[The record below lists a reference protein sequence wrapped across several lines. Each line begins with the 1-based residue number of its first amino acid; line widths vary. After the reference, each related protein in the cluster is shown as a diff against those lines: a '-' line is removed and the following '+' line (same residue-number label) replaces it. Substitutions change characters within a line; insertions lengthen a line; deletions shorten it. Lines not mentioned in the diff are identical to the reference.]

1 MFMNLTGQK
10 NNLSGYPKNVDPYR
24 VAMTPKDKKPPI
36 DSGLRAKAEAQLT
49 NSQPTELSARSTE
62 ELLHELCVHQIE
74 LEMQNETLRRAQR
87 ELEESRNRFVDL
99 YEFSPVGYITL
110 TTEGMI
116 AQINMTAV
124 TLLGRERK
132 KLIDKSLRSLVV
144 ADDQD
149 RWLRHFAVVTT
160 RDEKSSIDLALQRG
174 DGSVFQAQL
183 ECRNNPSG
191 VRITLSDIT
200 ERKQVETEL
209 ENYRHHLEALVE
221 ERTAELSI
229 AKEFAETANKAKS
242 TFLANM
248 SHELRTPMNG
258 IIGMTALA
266 LLKATD
272 PKQLD
277 QLNKVAQASQHLLS
291 IINDILDISKIEAER
306 LILEKAPLKLASV
319 LEYIFNLLGTQI
331 QNKGLKLIISL
342 PPELATQTFLGD
354 LCRLEQVLLNLVN
367 NAIKFTVQG
376 SISIAISHIGE
387 SPNSTLLRFE
397 IRDTGIGIAPE
408 DQVRLFNA
416 FEQVDN
422 STSRKFG
429 GTGLGL
435 AISKRLV
442 RLMGG
447 DIGVDSKA
455 GTGSV
460 FWFTVLLEK
469 IVNVEDPIQTQS
481 LEVVEQ
487 QLKNLH
493 SNTLILL
500 VEDDLINQEVVKLQ
514 LEGVGLKV
522 DLAKDGEQAVEMA
535 SRNAYDLI
543 LMDVQMPK
551 MDGLAATR
559 AIRVLPNR
567 ATVPI
572 ISMTAN
578 AFDEDR
584 QACLGAGMSD
594 HLGKPFMPEELYAV
608 LVKWLKK

>member
-1 MFMNLTGQK
+1 
-10 NNLSGYPKNVDPYR
+10 
-24 VAMTPKDKKPPI
+24 MTPKDKKPPS
-36 DSGLRAKAEAQLT
+36 DAGLRAKAEAQLT

-74 LEMQNETLRRAQR
+74 LEMQNETLRRAQQ

-99 YEFSPVGYITL
+99 YEFSPVGYLTL

-116 AQINMTAV
+116 AQINLTAV
-124 TLLGRERK
+124 TLLGRERN
-132 KLIDKSLRSLVV
+132 KLIDKCLRSLVM

-183 ECRNNPSG
+183 ECKNNPSG
-191 VRITLSDIT
+191 VRIALSDIT
-200 ERKQVETEL
+200 ERKRLETEL

-229 AKEFAETANKAKS
+229 AKERADAANKAKS

-266 LLKATD
+266 RRQATD

-277 QLNKVAQASQHLLS
+277 QLNKVAQASQHLLAV
-291 IINDILDISKIEAER
+291 INDILDISKIEAER
-306 LILEKAPLKLASV
+306 LILEKAPLKLPSV
-319 LEYIFNLLGTQI
+319 LENMLNLLSTKAQD
-331 QNKGLKLIISL
+331 KGLKFIINL
-342 PPELATQTFLGD
+342 PPELATQTFQGD
-354 LCRLEQVLLNLVN
+354 LLRLGQVLLNLVN
-367 NAIKFTVQG
+367 NAIKFTAHG
-376 SISIAISHIGE
+376 SITVTISQTRE
-387 SPNSTLLRFE
+387 SADSALLRFDV
-397 IRDTGIGIAPE
+397 RDTGIGIAPE
-408 DQVRLFNA
+408 DQALLFTA
-416 FEQVDN
+416 FEQVDS
-422 STSRKFG
+422 STSRKYG

-442 RLMGG
+442 HLMGG
-447 DIGVDSKA
+447 EIGVDSKA
-455 GTGSV
+455 GAGSV
-460 FWFTVLLEK
+460 FWFTALLEK
-469 IVNVEDPIQTQS
+469 IANVEEPAPARS

-493 SNTLILL
+493 ANAFILL
-500 VEDDLINQEVVKLQ
+500 VEDDLINQEVAKLQ
-514 LEGVGLKV
+514 LESVGLKV
-522 DLAKDGEQAVEMA
+522 DLAEDGEQAVEMA
-535 SRNAYDLI
+535 SRTAYDVI

-608 LVKWLKK
+608 LLKWLKK

>member
-1 MFMNLTGQK
+1 
-10 NNLSGYPKNVDPYR
+10 
-24 VAMTPKDKKPPI
+24 
-36 DSGLRAKAEAQLT
+36 
-49 NSQPTELSARSTE
+49 
-62 ELLHELCVHQIE
+62 
-74 LEMQNETLRRAQR
+74 
-87 ELEESRNRFVDL
+87 
-99 YEFSPVGYITL
+99 
-110 TTEGMI
+110 
-116 AQINMTAV
+116 
-124 TLLGRERK
+124 
-132 KLIDKSLRSLVV
+132 
-144 ADDQD
+144 
-149 RWLRHFAVVTT
+149 VTT

-209 ENYRHHLEALVE
+209 ENYRHHLETLVE

-229 AKEFAETANKAKS
+229 AKERADAANKAKS

-266 LLKATD
+266 RRQATD

-277 QLNKVAQASQHLLS
+277 QLNKVAQVSQHLLV

-306 LILEKAPLKLASV
+306 LILEKAPLKLPSV
-319 LEYIFNLLGTQI
+319 LENMLNLLSTKAQD
-331 QNKGLKLIISL
+331 KGLKLIINL
-342 PPELATQTFLGD
+342 PPELATQTFQGD
-354 LCRLEQVLLNLVN
+354 LLRLGQVLLNLVN
-367 NAIKFTVQG
+367 NAIKFTAHG
-376 SISIAISHIGE
+376 SITVTISQTSE
-387 SPNSTLLRFE
+387 SPDSALVRFDV
-397 IRDTGIGIAPE
+397 RDTGIGIAPE
-408 DQVRLFNA
+408 DQALLFTA
-416 FEQVDN
+416 FEQVDS
-422 STSRKFG
+422 STSRKYG

-442 RLMGG
+442 HLMGG
-447 DIGVDSKA
+447 EIGVDSKA
-455 GTGSV
+455 GAGSV
-460 FWFTVLLEK
+460 FWFTALLEK
-469 IVNVEDPIQTQS
+469 IANVEEPAPARS
-481 LEVVEQ
+481 VEVVEQ

-493 SNTLILL
+493 SNAFILL
-500 VEDDLINQEVVKLQ
+500 VEDDLINQEVAKLQ

-535 SRNAYDLI
+535 SRTAYDLI

>member
-1 MFMNLTGQK
+1 
-10 NNLSGYPKNVDPYR
+10 
-24 VAMTPKDKKPPI
+24 MTPKDKKPPS
-36 DSGLRAKAEAQLT
+36 DAGLRAKAEAQLT

-191 VRITLSDIT
+191 VRITLIDIT

-229 AKEFAETANKAKS
+229 AKERADAANKAKS

-266 LLKATD
+266 RRQATD

-277 QLNKVAQASQHLLS
+277 QLNKVAQVSQHLLV

-306 LILEKAPLKLASV
+306 LILEKAPLKLPSV
-319 LEYIFNLLGTQI
+319 LENMLNLLSTKAQD
-331 QNKGLKLIISL
+331 KGLKLIINL
-342 PPELATQTFLGD
+342 PPELATQTFQGD
-354 LCRLEQVLLNLVN
+354 LLRLGQVLLNLVN
-367 NAIKFTVQG
+367 NAIKFTAHG
-376 SISIAISHIGE
+376 SITVTISQTSE
-387 SPNSTLLRFE
+387 SPDSALVRFDV
-397 IRDTGIGIAPE
+397 RDTGIGIAPE
-408 DQVRLFNA
+408 DQALLFTA
-416 FEQVDN
+416 FEQVDS
-422 STSRKFG
+422 STSRKYG

-442 RLMGG
+442 HLMGG
-447 DIGVDSKA
+447 EIGVDSKA
-455 GTGSV
+455 GAGSV
-460 FWFTVLLEK
+460 FWFTALLEK
-469 IVNVEDPIQTQS
+469 IANVEEPAPARS
-481 LEVVEQ
+481 VENVEQ

-493 SNTLILL
+493 SNAFILL
-500 VEDDLINQEVVKLQ
+500 VEDDLINQEVAKLQ

-535 SRNAYDLI
+535 SRTAYDLI

-559 AIRVLPNR
+559 AIRVLPNQ

-594 HLGKPFMPEELYAV
+594 HLGKPFMPEELYTV

>member
-1 MFMNLTGQK
+1 
-10 NNLSGYPKNVDPYR
+10 
-24 VAMTPKDKKPPI
+24 
-36 DSGLRAKAEAQLT
+36 
-49 NSQPTELSARSTE
+49 
-62 ELLHELCVHQIE
+62 
-74 LEMQNETLRRAQR
+74 
-87 ELEESRNRFVDL
+87 
-99 YEFSPVGYITL
+99 
-110 TTEGMI
+110 
-116 AQINMTAV
+116 
-124 TLLGRERK
+124 
-132 KLIDKSLRSLVV
+132 
-144 ADDQD
+144 
-149 RWLRHFAVVTT
+149 
-160 RDEKSSIDLALQRG
+160 
-174 DGSVFQAQL
+174 
-183 ECRNNPSG
+183 
-191 VRITLSDIT
+191 
-200 ERKQVETEL
+200 
-209 ENYRHHLEALVE
+209 
-221 ERTAELSI
+221 
-229 AKEFAETANKAKS
+229 
-242 TFLANM
+242 M

-272 PKQLD
+272 PKQID

-342 PPELATQTFLGD
+342 PPELATQTFQGD

-376 SISIAISHIGE
+376 SISIAISQIGE

-447 DIGVDSKA
+447 DIGVNSKA

-500 VEDDLINQEVVKLQ
+500 VEDDLINQEVAKSL
-514 LEGVGLKV
+514 LEHVGLKV
-522 DLAKDGEQAVEMA
+522 DLAEDGEQAVEMA
-535 SRNAYDLI
+535 SRTAYDLI

-551 MDGLAATR
+551 MNGLEATR
-559 AIRVLPNR
+559 AIRVLPGR
-567 ATVPI
+567 ATIPI
-572 ISMTAN
+572 ISLTAN

-584 QACLGAGMSD
+584 QACLDAGMSD
-594 HLGKPFMPEELYAV
+594 HLGKPFMPEEFYAA
-608 LVKWLKK
+608 LLKWLKGNHQLS